1 MLTEVGMKGV
11 AAVLSWCFAVLV
23 GAEAAIG
30 GVGSKGP
37 TSGMASRCFTVRI
50 APPMDL
56 LTWEGGGGG
65 GWPDHLTCGPNPCG
79 MG

>member
-23 GAEAAIG
+23 GAEAAVG

-37 TSGMASRCFTVRI
+37 TSGMTSRCFTVRI

-56 LTWEGGGGG
+56 LTWAWEGGGGVG
-65 GWPDHLTCGPNPCG
+65 
-79 MG
+79 